1 MTTALSEGKKLKME
15 IDELLNTV
23 ANLDKSL
30 MAGGKKK
37 RGSKKNKNEDTDLSD
52 DLVQLGGKK
61 KRNSGPK
68 KRGSKKTKHDLDDE
82 LIQLGGKKKRKSGS
96 KKSGSKKMSRDGKRP
111 VNPYFE
117 ALTKLRTYITDDAKL
132 TEGKGIPLSVV
143 LNKLLV
149 KAGKDYNEAV
159 NLYKK
164 DKEGFKK
171 DLEKE
176 IENRKKK

>member
-1 MTTALSEGKKLKME
+1 
-15 IDELLNTV
+15 
-23 ANLDKSL
+23 
-30 MAGGKKK
+30 
-37 RGSKKNKNEDTDLSD
+37 
-52 DLVQLGGKK
+52 
-61 KRNSGPK
+61 
-68 KRGSKKTKHDLDDE
+68 
-82 LIQLGGKKKRKSGS
+82 
-96 KKSGSKKMSRDGKRP
+96 MSRDGKRP